1 MRRECQPRLGP
12 RYRGGVR
19 RSLLLVGSSPSFS
32 SPRTSAAP
40 ASGAYGF
47 ATLVNSRPVCVEGQP
62 CDRPAVGLLL
72 RFSRDGRVVGRATTD
87 RAGYY
92 SVRLAR
98 GIYAISTAPGYQRS
112 RITPRAVRILP
123 GRRTRV
129 DFEIDMRL
137 Q

>member
-1 MRRECQPRLGP
+1 M
-12 RYRGGVR
+12 R
-19 RSLLLVGSSPSFS
+19 RSLLVVALAALAFVPA
-32 SPRTSAAP
+32 TSAAP
-40 ASGAYGF
+40 ASGVYGF

-62 CDRPAVGLLL
+62 CDRPAAGLPL

-92 SVRLAR
+92 AIRLPR
-98 GIYAISTAPGYQRS
+98 GVYAVSIAPGSQR
-112 RITPRAVRILP
+112 RGITPRTVRVLP
-123 GRRTRV
+123 GKRARI

>member
-1 MRRECQPRLGP
+1 MRRECQSRLGP

-19 RSLLLVGSSPSFS
+19 RSLLLVGLVALVLLPG
-32 SPRTSAAP
+32 TSAAP

-47 ATLVNSRPVCVEGQP
+47 ATLLNSRPVCVEGQP

-98 GIYAISTAPGYQRS
+98 GIYAISIAPGFQRS

-123 GRRTRV
+123 GRRARV

>member
-1 MRRECQPRLGP
+1 MRRGCQSRLGP

-19 RSLLLVGSSPSFS
+19 RSLLFVGLVALVLLPG
-32 SPRTSAAP
+32 TSAAP
-40 ASGAYGF
+40 ASGAVRLRDPPQL
-47 ATLVNSRPVCVEGQP
+47 APVCVEGQP

-98 GIYAISTAPGYQRS
+98 GVYAISTAPGFQRS

-123 GRRTRV
+123 GRRARV